1 MKSLSVLPSRWTEV
15 LNRMQ
20 KTVEQS
26 LAAQSPAG
34 PLASP
39 PPAARPVSLPSG
51 DDLDAAIRRAG
62 ENAADAEAVLQE
74 IADDLDGWL
83 GASRQTGQTL
93 ADHLQQTVE

>member
-20 KTVEQS
+20 KTVEQW
-26 LAAQSPAG
+26 LAAQCPPGPAT
-34 PLASP
+34 SP
-39 PPAARPVSLPSG
+39 PPTARPVSLPSG

-62 ENAADAEAVLQE
+62 ENAAEAEATLQE
-74 IADDLDGWL
+74 VVGDLDGWL